1 MKMKE
6 PKDEIRSRRRPKV
19 NVLLVAAA
27 LLVPF
32 TLFMW
37 RIFGTKETPQQ
48 EGAAGIN
55 FSVPE
60 GREQQIE
67 SSKQKV
73 VAKVRTEALQAQR
86 LLTLGEESFSL
97 LDDRTEQPPSR
108 QNPMQEAD
116 EANRALQRQLAQTYA
131 PRTSEREVEHLRRKV
146 EELSARLDASPPAA
160 SADPLELAERQ
171 YQLAQKYLGGGTP
184 HIDTV
189 PAERRRLCVLR
200 PVPERALTASTLGAA
215 ANSARERNAG
225 FLTAEGEKGPEH
237 NTAVSACIAQ
247 TQTVRSGEMVRLR
260 LLEEA
265 AVDGVRLPRGTSLYG
280 EASLDGVRLRIVVR
294 SIRYQGRIFPLEA
307 AAYDLDGQPG
317 LNIPESRERRA
328 STSAATPGS
337 RCLQTSPARLC
348 ALRRGMRPR
357 SSKRSRS
364 HLKPTTGSIYYR
376 KNKTVM
382 NRLSSL
388 FLTIAALLA
397 ALAADAQH
405 VDVAPRRIEVGFNKT
420 VHILF
425 PSPVT
430 YIDIGSM
437 DIIAGKAA
445 GAENVVRVKAAVR
458 DFPKETNLTVITE
471 DGGYYSFDARYA
483 ENPQVAT
490 HEIGAATSASP
501 AVQTPPAEGR
511 VLLEATGRE
520 RPAVVK
526 KTLNDIYRL
535 NRTEMRLR
543 KKHYGIETEVQGI
556 YVRND
561 VIYIHL
567 SLYNN
572 SNISFEVEDLHFRIE
587 DRKVAKRTAQ
597 QITPLELLRVCND
610 LRIVRAHQRQR
621 TVFALPKFTMPDDK
635 ILVLEIV
642 ERNGARHQRIE
653 IRNKQIRLA
662 RTL

>member
-6 PKDEIRSRRRPKV
+6 PKDEIRSRRRPKA

-131 PRTSEREVEHLRRKV
+131 PRTSEREVEHLRRQV

-189 PAERRRLCVLR
+189 PAERGRLCVLR

-215 ANSARERNAG
+215 ADSAQERNAG
-225 FLTAEGEKGPEH
+225 FLTAEGEKRPEH

-265 AVDGVRLPRGTSLYG
+265 AVDGVRL
-280 EASLDGVRLRIVVR
+280 RIVVR

-317 LNIPESRERRA
+317 LNIPDSRERRA
-328 STSAATPGS
+328 VKEALADIGQQTGTSIDIS
-337 RCLQTSPARLC
+337 RNAGQQVLADISRT
-348 ALRRGMRPR
+348 ALRA
-357 SSKRSRS
+357 
-364 HLKPTTGSIYYR
+364 TT
-376 KNKTVM
+376 
-382 NRLSSL
+382 
-388 FLTIAALLA
+388 
-397 ALAADAQH
+397 
-405 VDVAPRRIEVGFNKT
+405 
-420 VHILF
+420 
-425 PSPVT
+425 
-430 YIDIGSM
+430 
-437 DIIAGKAA
+437 
-445 GAENVVRVKAAVR
+445 
-458 DFPKETNLTVITE
+458 
-471 DGGYYSFDARYA
+471 RYA
-483 ENPQVAT
+483 
-490 HEIGAATSASP
+490 
-501 AVQTPPAEGR
+501 AEKLKEVKITLKADHR
-511 VLLEATGRE
+511 IYLLSKE
-520 RPAVVK
+520 
-526 KTLNDIYRL
+526 
-535 NRTEMRLR
+535 
-543 KKHYGIETEVQGI
+543 
-556 YVRND
+556 
-561 VIYIHL
+561 
-567 SLYNN
+567 
-572 SNISFEVEDLHFRIE
+572 
-587 DRKVAKRTAQ
+587 
-597 QITPLELLRVCND
+597 
-610 LRIVRAHQRQR
+610 
-621 TVFALPKFTMPDDK
+621 
-635 ILVLEIV
+635 
-642 ERNGARHQRIE
+642 
-653 IRNKQIRLA
+653 
-662 RTL
+662 

>member
-200 PVPERALTASTLGAA
+200 PVPERAPPSTAKHRSTACVCGSSCAASDTRGGSFPSKPQLTIWTGSRGST
-215 ANSARERNAG
+215 SP
-225 FLTAEGEKGPEH
+225 T
-237 NTAVSACIAQ
+237 
-247 TQTVRSGEMVRLR
+247 
-260 LLEEA
+260 
-265 AVDGVRLPRGTSLYG
+265 
-280 EASLDGVRLRIVVR
+280 
-294 SIRYQGRIFPLEA
+294 
-307 AAYDLDGQPG
+307 
-317 LNIPESRERRA
+317 RA
-328 STSAATPGS
+328 S
-337 RCLQTSPARLC
+337 
-348 ALRRGMRPR
+348 
-357 SSKRSRS
+357 
-364 HLKPTTGSIYYR
+364 
-376 KNKTVM
+376 
-382 NRLSSL
+382 
-388 FLTIAALLA
+388 
-397 ALAADAQH
+397 
-405 VDVAPRRIEVGFNKT
+405 
-420 VHILF
+420 
-425 PSPVT
+425 
-430 YIDIGSM
+430 
-437 DIIAGKAA
+437 
-445 GAENVVRVKAAVR
+445 AE
-458 DFPKETNLTVITE
+458 P
-471 DGGYYSFDARYA
+471 
-483 ENPQVAT
+483 
-490 HEIGAATSASP
+490 
-501 AVQTPPAEGR
+501 
-511 VLLEATGRE
+511 
-520 RPAVVK
+520 
-526 KTLNDIYRL
+526 
-535 NRTEMRLR
+535 
-543 KKHYGIETEVQGI
+543 
-556 YVRND
+556 
-561 VIYIHL
+561 
-567 SLYNN
+567 
-572 SNISFEVEDLHFRIE
+572 
-587 DRKVAKRTAQ
+587 
-597 QITPLELLRVCND
+597 
-610 LRIVRAHQRQR
+610 
-621 TVFALPKFTMPDDK
+621 
-635 ILVLEIV
+635 
-642 ERNGARHQRIE
+642 
-653 IRNKQIRLA
+653 
-662 RTL
+662 

>member
-131 PRTSEREVEHLRRKV
+131 PRTSEREVEHLRRQV
-146 EELSARLDASPPAA
+146 EELSARLDAPPAA

-184 HIDTV
+184 HIDTA
-189 PAERRRLCVLR
+189 PAERGRLCVLR

-215 ANSARERNAG
+215 ADSAQERNTG
-225 FLTAEGEKGPEH
+225 FLTAEGERGPEH
-237 NTAVSACIAQ
+237 NMAVSACIAQ

-265 AVDGVRLPRGTSLYG
+265 AIDGVRLPRGTSLYG

-307 AAYDLDGQPG
+307 VAYDLDGQPG
-317 LNIPESRERRA
+317 LNIPDSRERRA
-328 STSAATPGS
+328 AKEALADIGQETGTSIDIS
-337 RCLQTSPARLC
+337 RNAGQQVLADISRT
-348 ALRRGMRPR
+348 ALRA
-357 SSKRSRS
+357 
-364 HLKPTTGSIYYR
+364 TT
-376 KNKTVM
+376 
-382 NRLSSL
+382 
-388 FLTIAALLA
+388 
-397 ALAADAQH
+397 
-405 VDVAPRRIEVGFNKT
+405 
-420 VHILF
+420 
-425 PSPVT
+425 
-430 YIDIGSM
+430 
-437 DIIAGKAA
+437 
-445 GAENVVRVKAAVR
+445 
-458 DFPKETNLTVITE
+458 
-471 DGGYYSFDARYA
+471 RYA
-483 ENPQVAT
+483 
-490 HEIGAATSASP
+490 
-501 AVQTPPAEGR
+501 AEKLKEVMVTLKADHR
-511 VLLEATGRE
+511 IYLLSKE
-520 RPAVVK
+520 
-526 KTLNDIYRL
+526 
-535 NRTEMRLR
+535 
-543 KKHYGIETEVQGI
+543 
-556 YVRND
+556 
-561 VIYIHL
+561 
-567 SLYNN
+567 
-572 SNISFEVEDLHFRIE
+572 
-587 DRKVAKRTAQ
+587 
-597 QITPLELLRVCND
+597 
-610 LRIVRAHQRQR
+610 
-621 TVFALPKFTMPDDK
+621 
-635 ILVLEIV
+635 
-642 ERNGARHQRIE
+642 
-653 IRNKQIRLA
+653 
-662 RTL
+662 

>member
-131 PRTSEREVEHLRRKV
+131 PRTSEREVEHLRRQV
-146 EELSARLDASPPAA
+146 EELSARLDAPPAA

-189 PAERRRLCVLR
+189 PAERGRLCVLR

-215 ANSARERNAG
+215 ADSAQERNTG
-225 FLTAEGEKGPEH
+225 FLTAEGERGPEH
-237 NTAVSACIAQ
+237 NMAVSACIAQ

-265 AVDGVRLPRGTSLYG
+265 AIDGVRLPRGTSLYG

-307 AAYDLDGQPG
+307 VAYDLDGQPG
-317 LNIPESRERRA
+317 LNIPDSRERRA
-328 STSAATPGS
+328 AKEALADIGQQAGTSIDIS
-337 RCLQTSPARLC
+337 RNAGQQVLADISRT
-348 ALRRGMRPR
+348 ALR
-357 SSKRSRS
+357 
-364 HLKPTTGSIYYR
+364 TT
-376 KNKTVM
+376 T
-382 NRLSSL
+382 
-388 FLTIAALLA
+388 
-397 ALAADAQH
+397 
-405 VDVAPRRIEVGFNKT
+405 
-420 VHILF
+420 
-425 PSPVT
+425 
-430 YIDIGSM
+430 
-437 DIIAGKAA
+437 
-445 GAENVVRVKAAVR
+445 
-458 DFPKETNLTVITE
+458 
-471 DGGYYSFDARYA
+471 RYA
-483 ENPQVAT
+483 
-490 HEIGAATSASP
+490 
-501 AVQTPPAEGR
+501 AEKLKEVKVTLKADHR
-511 VLLEATGRE
+511 IYLLSKE
-520 RPAVVK
+520 
-526 KTLNDIYRL
+526 
-535 NRTEMRLR
+535 
-543 KKHYGIETEVQGI
+543 
-556 YVRND
+556 
-561 VIYIHL
+561 
-567 SLYNN
+567 
-572 SNISFEVEDLHFRIE
+572 
-587 DRKVAKRTAQ
+587 
-597 QITPLELLRVCND
+597 
-610 LRIVRAHQRQR
+610 
-621 TVFALPKFTMPDDK
+621 
-635 ILVLEIV
+635 
-642 ERNGARHQRIE
+642 
-653 IRNKQIRLA
+653 
-662 RTL
+662 

>member
-6 PKDEIRSRRRPKV
+6 LKDEIRSRKRPKA

-73 VAKVRTEALQAQR
+73 VAKVRTAALQAQR

-97 LDDRTEQPPSR
+97 LDDRTE
-108 QNPMQEAD
+108 EAD

-131 PRTSEREVEHLRRKV
+131 PRTSEREVEHLRRQV

-189 PAERRRLCVLR
+189 PAERGRLCVLR
-200 PVPERALTASTLGAA
+200 PVPDRALTASTLGAA
-215 ANSARERNAG
+215 ADSAQERNTG
-225 FLTAEGEKGPEH
+225 FLTAEGEKIPEH
-237 NTAVSACIAQ
+237 NTAVCACIAQ

-317 LNIPESRERRA
+317 LNIPDSRERRA
-328 STSAATPGS
+328 VKEALADIGQQTGTSIDIS
-337 RCLQTSPARLC
+337 RNAGQQVLADISRT
-348 ALRRGMRPR
+348 ALRA
-357 SSKRSRS
+357 
-364 HLKPTTGSIYYR
+364 TT
-376 KNKTVM
+376 
-382 NRLSSL
+382 
-388 FLTIAALLA
+388 
-397 ALAADAQH
+397 
-405 VDVAPRRIEVGFNKT
+405 
-420 VHILF
+420 
-425 PSPVT
+425 
-430 YIDIGSM
+430 
-437 DIIAGKAA
+437 
-445 GAENVVRVKAAVR
+445 
-458 DFPKETNLTVITE
+458 
-471 DGGYYSFDARYA
+471 RYA
-483 ENPQVAT
+483 
-490 HEIGAATSASP
+490 
-501 AVQTPPAEGR
+501 AEKLKEVKITLKADHR
-511 VLLEATGRE
+511 IYLLSKE
-520 RPAVVK
+520 
-526 KTLNDIYRL
+526 
-535 NRTEMRLR
+535 
-543 KKHYGIETEVQGI
+543 
-556 YVRND
+556 
-561 VIYIHL
+561 
-567 SLYNN
+567 
-572 SNISFEVEDLHFRIE
+572 
-587 DRKVAKRTAQ
+587 
-597 QITPLELLRVCND
+597 
-610 LRIVRAHQRQR
+610 
-621 TVFALPKFTMPDDK
+621 
-635 ILVLEIV
+635 
-642 ERNGARHQRIE
+642 
-653 IRNKQIRLA
+653 
-662 RTL
+662 

>member
-131 PRTSEREVEHLRRKV
+131 PRTSEREVEHLRRQV

-265 AVDGVRLPRGTSLYG
+265 AVDGVRL
-280 EASLDGVRLRIVVR
+280 RIVVR

-317 LNIPESRERRA
+317 LNIPDSRERRA
-328 STSAATPGS
+328 VKEALADIGQQTGTSIDIS
-337 RCLQTSPARLC
+337 RNAGQQVLADISRT
-348 ALRRGMRPR
+348 ALRA
-357 SSKRSRS
+357 
-364 HLKPTTGSIYYR
+364 TT
-376 KNKTVM
+376 
-382 NRLSSL
+382 
-388 FLTIAALLA
+388 
-397 ALAADAQH
+397 
-405 VDVAPRRIEVGFNKT
+405 
-420 VHILF
+420 
-425 PSPVT
+425 
-430 YIDIGSM
+430 
-437 DIIAGKAA
+437 
-445 GAENVVRVKAAVR
+445 
-458 DFPKETNLTVITE
+458 
-471 DGGYYSFDARYA
+471 RYA
-483 ENPQVAT
+483 
-490 HEIGAATSASP
+490 
-501 AVQTPPAEGR
+501 AEKLKEVKITLKADHR
-511 VLLEATGRE
+511 IYLLSKE
-520 RPAVVK
+520 
-526 KTLNDIYRL
+526 
-535 NRTEMRLR
+535 
-543 KKHYGIETEVQGI
+543 
-556 YVRND
+556 
-561 VIYIHL
+561 
-567 SLYNN
+567 
-572 SNISFEVEDLHFRIE
+572 
-587 DRKVAKRTAQ
+587 
-597 QITPLELLRVCND
+597 
-610 LRIVRAHQRQR
+610 
-621 TVFALPKFTMPDDK
+621 
-635 ILVLEIV
+635 
-642 ERNGARHQRIE
+642 
-653 IRNKQIRLA
+653 
-662 RTL
+662 

>member
-6 PKDEIRSRRRPKV
+6 PKDEIRSRRWPKV

-131 PRTSEREVEHLRRKV
+131 PRTSEREVEHLRRQV

-160 SADPLELAERQ
+160 SAGPLELAERQ

-200 PVPERALTASTLGAA
+200 PVPDRALTASTLGAA
-215 ANSARERNAG
+215 ADSAQGRNTG
-225 FLTAEGEKGPEH
+225 FLTAEGEKRPEH

-280 EASLDGVRLRIVVR
+280 EASLDGVRMRIVVR

-317 LNIPESRERRA
+317 LNIPDSRERRA
-328 STSAATPGS
+328 VKEALADIGQQTGTSIDIS
-337 RCLQTSPARLC
+337 RNAGQQVLADISRT
-348 ALRRGMRPR
+348 ALRA
-357 SSKRSRS
+357 
-364 HLKPTTGSIYYR
+364 TT
-376 KNKTVM
+376 
-382 NRLSSL
+382 
-388 FLTIAALLA
+388 
-397 ALAADAQH
+397 
-405 VDVAPRRIEVGFNKT
+405 
-420 VHILF
+420 
-425 PSPVT
+425 
-430 YIDIGSM
+430 
-437 DIIAGKAA
+437 
-445 GAENVVRVKAAVR
+445 
-458 DFPKETNLTVITE
+458 
-471 DGGYYSFDARYA
+471 RYA
-483 ENPQVAT
+483 
-490 HEIGAATSASP
+490 
-501 AVQTPPAEGR
+501 AEKLKEVKITLKADHR
-511 VLLEATGRE
+511 IYLLSKE
-520 RPAVVK
+520 
-526 KTLNDIYRL
+526 
-535 NRTEMRLR
+535 
-543 KKHYGIETEVQGI
+543 
-556 YVRND
+556 
-561 VIYIHL
+561 
-567 SLYNN
+567 
-572 SNISFEVEDLHFRIE
+572 
-587 DRKVAKRTAQ
+587 
-597 QITPLELLRVCND
+597 
-610 LRIVRAHQRQR
+610 
-621 TVFALPKFTMPDDK
+621 
-635 ILVLEIV
+635 
-642 ERNGARHQRIE
+642 
-653 IRNKQIRLA
+653 
-662 RTL
+662 

>member
-6 PKDEIRSRRRPKV
+6 PKDEIRSRRWPKV

-131 PRTSEREVEHLRRKV
+131 PRTSEREVEHLRRQV

-200 PVPERALTASTLGAA
+200 PVPDRALTASTLGAA
-215 ANSARERNAG
+215 ADSAQERNTG
-225 FLTAEGEKGPEH
+225 FLTAEGEKRPEH

-265 AVDGVRLPRGTSLYG
+265 AVDGVRL
-280 EASLDGVRLRIVVR
+280 RIVVR

-317 LNIPESRERRA
+317 LNIPDSRERRA
-328 STSAATPGS
+328 VKEALADIGQQTGTSIDIS
-337 RCLQTSPARLC
+337 RNAGQQVLADISRT
-348 ALRRGMRPR
+348 ALRA
-357 SSKRSRS
+357 
-364 HLKPTTGSIYYR
+364 TT
-376 KNKTVM
+376 
-382 NRLSSL
+382 
-388 FLTIAALLA
+388 
-397 ALAADAQH
+397 
-405 VDVAPRRIEVGFNKT
+405 
-420 VHILF
+420 
-425 PSPVT
+425 
-430 YIDIGSM
+430 
-437 DIIAGKAA
+437 
-445 GAENVVRVKAAVR
+445 
-458 DFPKETNLTVITE
+458 
-471 DGGYYSFDARYA
+471 RYA
-483 ENPQVAT
+483 
-490 HEIGAATSASP
+490 
-501 AVQTPPAEGR
+501 AEKLKEVKITLKADHR
-511 VLLEATGRE
+511 IYLLSKE
-520 RPAVVK
+520 
-526 KTLNDIYRL
+526 
-535 NRTEMRLR
+535 
-543 KKHYGIETEVQGI
+543 
-556 YVRND
+556 
-561 VIYIHL
+561 
-567 SLYNN
+567 
-572 SNISFEVEDLHFRIE
+572 
-587 DRKVAKRTAQ
+587 
-597 QITPLELLRVCND
+597 
-610 LRIVRAHQRQR
+610 
-621 TVFALPKFTMPDDK
+621 
-635 ILVLEIV
+635 
-642 ERNGARHQRIE
+642 
-653 IRNKQIRLA
+653 
-662 RTL
+662 

>member
-6 PKDEIRSRRRPKV
+6 PKDEIRSRRRPKA

-131 PRTSEREVEHLRRKV
+131 PRTSEREVEHLRRQV

-215 ANSARERNAG
+215 ADSAQERNAG
-225 FLTAEGEKGPEH
+225 FLTAEGEKRPEH

-265 AVDGVRLPRGTSLYG
+265 AVDGVRL
-280 EASLDGVRLRIVVR
+280 RIVVR

-317 LNIPESRERRA
+317 LNIPDSRERRA
-328 STSAATPGS
+328 VKEALADIGQQTGTSIDIS
-337 RCLQTSPARLC
+337 RNAGQQVLADISRT
-348 ALRRGMRPR
+348 ALRA
-357 SSKRSRS
+357 
-364 HLKPTTGSIYYR
+364 TT
-376 KNKTVM
+376 
-382 NRLSSL
+382 
-388 FLTIAALLA
+388 
-397 ALAADAQH
+397 
-405 VDVAPRRIEVGFNKT
+405 
-420 VHILF
+420 
-425 PSPVT
+425 
-430 YIDIGSM
+430 
-437 DIIAGKAA
+437 
-445 GAENVVRVKAAVR
+445 
-458 DFPKETNLTVITE
+458 
-471 DGGYYSFDARYA
+471 RYA
-483 ENPQVAT
+483 
-490 HEIGAATSASP
+490 
-501 AVQTPPAEGR
+501 AEKLKEVKITLKADHR
-511 VLLEATGRE
+511 IYLLSKE
-520 RPAVVK
+520 
-526 KTLNDIYRL
+526 
-535 NRTEMRLR
+535 
-543 KKHYGIETEVQGI
+543 
-556 YVRND
+556 
-561 VIYIHL
+561 
-567 SLYNN
+567 
-572 SNISFEVEDLHFRIE
+572 
-587 DRKVAKRTAQ
+587 
-597 QITPLELLRVCND
+597 
-610 LRIVRAHQRQR
+610 
-621 TVFALPKFTMPDDK
+621 
-635 ILVLEIV
+635 
-642 ERNGARHQRIE
+642 
-653 IRNKQIRLA
+653 
-662 RTL
+662 

>member
-6 PKDEIRSRRRPKV
+6 PKDEIRSRRWPKV

-131 PRTSEREVEHLRRKV
+131 PRTSEREVEHLRRQV

-200 PVPERALTASTLGAA
+200 PVPDRALTASTLGAA
-215 ANSARERNAG
+215 ADSAQER
-225 FLTAEGEKGPEH
+225 

-317 LNIPESRERRA
+317 LNIPDSRERRA
-328 STSAATPGS
+328 VKEALADIGQQTGTSIDIS
-337 RCLQTSPARLC
+337 RNAGQQVLADISRT
-348 ALRRGMRPR
+348 ALRA
-357 SSKRSRS
+357 
-364 HLKPTTGSIYYR
+364 TT
-376 KNKTVM
+376 
-382 NRLSSL
+382 
-388 FLTIAALLA
+388 
-397 ALAADAQH
+397 
-405 VDVAPRRIEVGFNKT
+405 
-420 VHILF
+420 
-425 PSPVT
+425 
-430 YIDIGSM
+430 
-437 DIIAGKAA
+437 
-445 GAENVVRVKAAVR
+445 
-458 DFPKETNLTVITE
+458 
-471 DGGYYSFDARYA
+471 RYA
-483 ENPQVAT
+483 
-490 HEIGAATSASP
+490 
-501 AVQTPPAEGR
+501 AEKLKEVKITLKADHR
-511 VLLEATGRE
+511 IYLLSKE
-520 RPAVVK
+520 
-526 KTLNDIYRL
+526 
-535 NRTEMRLR
+535 
-543 KKHYGIETEVQGI
+543 
-556 YVRND
+556 
-561 VIYIHL
+561 
-567 SLYNN
+567 
-572 SNISFEVEDLHFRIE
+572 
-587 DRKVAKRTAQ
+587 
-597 QITPLELLRVCND
+597 
-610 LRIVRAHQRQR
+610 
-621 TVFALPKFTMPDDK
+621 
-635 ILVLEIV
+635 
-642 ERNGARHQRIE
+642 
-653 IRNKQIRLA
+653 
-662 RTL
+662 

>member
-265 AVDGVRLPRGTSLYG
+265 AVVRLPRGTSLYG

-317 LNIPESRERRA
+317 LNIPDSRERRA
-328 STSAATPGS
+328 VKEALADIGQQTGTSIDIS
-337 RCLQTSPARLC
+337 RNAGQQVLADISRT
-348 ALRRGMRPR
+348 ALRA
-357 SSKRSRS
+357 
-364 HLKPTTGSIYYR
+364 TT
-376 KNKTVM
+376 
-382 NRLSSL
+382 
-388 FLTIAALLA
+388 
-397 ALAADAQH
+397 
-405 VDVAPRRIEVGFNKT
+405 
-420 VHILF
+420 
-425 PSPVT
+425 
-430 YIDIGSM
+430 
-437 DIIAGKAA
+437 
-445 GAENVVRVKAAVR
+445 
-458 DFPKETNLTVITE
+458 
-471 DGGYYSFDARYA
+471 RYA
-483 ENPQVAT
+483 
-490 HEIGAATSASP
+490 
-501 AVQTPPAEGR
+501 AEKLKEVKITLKADHR
-511 VLLEATGRE
+511 IYLLSKE
-520 RPAVVK
+520 
-526 KTLNDIYRL
+526 
-535 NRTEMRLR
+535 
-543 KKHYGIETEVQGI
+543 
-556 YVRND
+556 
-561 VIYIHL
+561 
-567 SLYNN
+567 
-572 SNISFEVEDLHFRIE
+572 
-587 DRKVAKRTAQ
+587 
-597 QITPLELLRVCND
+597 
-610 LRIVRAHQRQR
+610 
-621 TVFALPKFTMPDDK
+621 
-635 ILVLEIV
+635 
-642 ERNGARHQRIE
+642 
-653 IRNKQIRLA
+653 
-662 RTL
+662 

>member
-131 PRTSEREVEHLRRKV
+131 PRTSEREVEHLRRQV

-189 PAERRRLCVLR
+189 PAERGRLCVLR
-200 PVPERALTASTLGAA
+200 PVPDRALTASTLGAA
-215 ANSARERNAG
+215 ADSAQERNTG
-225 FLTAEGEKGPEH
+225 FLTAEGEKIPEH
-237 NTAVSACIAQ
+237 NTAVCACIAQ

-260 LLEEA
+260 
-265 AVDGVRLPRGTSLYG
+265 RGTSLYG

-317 LNIPESRERRA
+317 LNIPDSRERRA
-328 STSAATPGS
+328 VKEALADIGQQTGTSIDIS
-337 RCLQTSPARLC
+337 RNAGQQVLADISRT
-348 ALRRGMRPR
+348 ALRA
-357 SSKRSRS
+357 
-364 HLKPTTGSIYYR
+364 TT
-376 KNKTVM
+376 
-382 NRLSSL
+382 
-388 FLTIAALLA
+388 
-397 ALAADAQH
+397 
-405 VDVAPRRIEVGFNKT
+405 
-420 VHILF
+420 
-425 PSPVT
+425 
-430 YIDIGSM
+430 
-437 DIIAGKAA
+437 
-445 GAENVVRVKAAVR
+445 
-458 DFPKETNLTVITE
+458 
-471 DGGYYSFDARYA
+471 RYA
-483 ENPQVAT
+483 
-490 HEIGAATSASP
+490 
-501 AVQTPPAEGR
+501 AEKLKEVKITLKADHR
-511 VLLEATGRE
+511 IYLLSKE
-520 RPAVVK
+520 
-526 KTLNDIYRL
+526 
-535 NRTEMRLR
+535 
-543 KKHYGIETEVQGI
+543 
-556 YVRND
+556 
-561 VIYIHL
+561 
-567 SLYNN
+567 
-572 SNISFEVEDLHFRIE
+572 
-587 DRKVAKRTAQ
+587 
-597 QITPLELLRVCND
+597 
-610 LRIVRAHQRQR
+610 
-621 TVFALPKFTMPDDK
+621 
-635 ILVLEIV
+635 
-642 ERNGARHQRIE
+642 
-653 IRNKQIRLA
+653 
-662 RTL
+662 

>member
-265 AVDGVRLPRGTSLYG
+265 AVDGVRL
-280 EASLDGVRLRIVVR
+280 RIVVR

-317 LNIPESRERRA
+317 LNIPDSRERRA
-328 STSAATPGS
+328 VKEALADIGQQTGTSIDIS
-337 RCLQTSPARLC
+337 RNAGQQVLADISRT
-348 ALRRGMRPR
+348 ALRA
-357 SSKRSRS
+357 
-364 HLKPTTGSIYYR
+364 TT
-376 KNKTVM
+376 
-382 NRLSSL
+382 
-388 FLTIAALLA
+388 
-397 ALAADAQH
+397 
-405 VDVAPRRIEVGFNKT
+405 
-420 VHILF
+420 
-425 PSPVT
+425 
-430 YIDIGSM
+430 
-437 DIIAGKAA
+437 
-445 GAENVVRVKAAVR
+445 
-458 DFPKETNLTVITE
+458 
-471 DGGYYSFDARYA
+471 RYA
-483 ENPQVAT
+483 
-490 HEIGAATSASP
+490 
-501 AVQTPPAEGR
+501 AEKLKEVKITLKADHR
-511 VLLEATGRE
+511 IYLLSKE
-520 RPAVVK
+520 
-526 KTLNDIYRL
+526 
-535 NRTEMRLR
+535 
-543 KKHYGIETEVQGI
+543 
-556 YVRND
+556 
-561 VIYIHL
+561 
-567 SLYNN
+567 
-572 SNISFEVEDLHFRIE
+572 
-587 DRKVAKRTAQ
+587 
-597 QITPLELLRVCND
+597 
-610 LRIVRAHQRQR
+610 
-621 TVFALPKFTMPDDK
+621 
-635 ILVLEIV
+635 
-642 ERNGARHQRIE
+642 
-653 IRNKQIRLA
+653 
-662 RTL
+662 

>member
-6 PKDEIRSRRRPKV
+6 PKDEIRSRRRPKA

-131 PRTSEREVEHLRRKV
+131 PRTSEREVEHLRRQV

-189 PAERRRLCVLR
+189 PAERGRLCVLR

-215 ANSARERNAG
+215 ADSAQERNAG
-225 FLTAEGEKGPEH
+225 FLTAEGEKRPEH

-317 LNIPESRERRA
+317 LNIPDSRERRA
-328 STSAATPGS
+328 V
-337 RCLQTSPARLC
+337 
-348 ALRRGMRPR
+348 
-357 SSKRSRS
+357 KE
-364 HLKPTTGSIYYR
+364 
-376 KNKTVM
+376 
-382 NRLSSL
+382 
-388 FLTIAALLA
+388 
-397 ALAADAQH
+397 ALA
-405 VDVAPRRIEVGFNKT
+405 
-420 VHILF
+420 
-425 PSPVT
+425 
-430 YIDIGSM
+430 DIGQQT
-437 DIIAGKAA
+437 G
-445 GAENVVRVKAAVR
+445 
-458 DFPKETNLTVITE
+458 
-471 DGGYYSFDARYA
+471 
-483 ENPQVAT
+483 
-490 HEIGAATSASP
+490 TSI
-501 AVQTPPAEGR
+501 
-511 VLLEATGRE
+511 
-520 RPAVVK
+520 
-526 KTLNDIYRL
+526 D
-535 NRTEMRLR
+535 
-543 KKHYGIETEVQGI
+543 
-556 YVRND
+556 
-561 VIYIHL
+561 L
-567 SLYNN
+567 SLIH
-572 SNISFEVEDLHFRIE
+572 ISEPTR
-587 DRKVAKRTAQ
+587 
-597 QITPLELLRVCND
+597 PY
-610 LRIVRAHQRQR
+610 
-621 TVFALPKFTMPDDK
+621 
-635 ILVLEIV
+635 
-642 ERNGARHQRIE
+642 
-653 IRNKQIRLA
+653 
-662 RTL
+662 